1 MNKLIKSII
10 AGMIFGISFWGFCL
24 VFWILMDLS
33 DTLSDIYYFFRPDP
47 FAFLIILYALLAS
60 LILIKAVKFPERW
73 WQPIIVAISSILS
86 SLIVEVTWSYFE
98 TDIGIPIVFVGSCT
112 ATWISAVCLLA
123 IFLFKRL
130 ISKKSS
136 SEF

>member
-10 AGMIFGISFWGFCL
+10 TGMIFGISFWGFCL
-24 VFWILMDLS
+24 ASFFLMDLS
-33 DTLSDIYYFFRPDP
+33 DILEEIYYFFLPDP

-73 WQPIIVAISSILS
+73 WQLIIFSISSILS

-98 TDIGIPIVFVGSCT
+98 TDIGIPIVFLGSCT
-112 ATWISAVCLLA
+112 ATWISTVCLLA

-130 ISKKSS
+130 ISKKSN